1 MDEVLDLNVGNSLW
15 LDGQRWQITELQA
28 DTVLL
33 SSGSLMRRTDIGS
46 LMGRATNIEPRPEE
60 SPSESLEFSV
70 TDRALLDSLS
80 DAQLKTLAARVTV
93 LDSLLS
99 GGMGEKRA
107 KERHTD
113 AAQSLD
119 VSLSTLYRLK
129 KQYKERGPAG
139 LVDARLARQS
149 RDLVTPEWDQV
160 CSEVLETYRDAS
172 NPTIATVIAR
182 TNRAYVAANPDAIT
196 PSRSVAYVRVKQL
209 DKGHYTFGAAKQ
221 RRSVAGRPKGLF
233 SRLQVDRPGQYIVMD
248 TNSLDVFALEPVS
261 YRWVNVELTVAMDVY
276 SRVITGLTL
285 RPVAA
290 QSVDVAS
297 VLYQTVTPQTW
308 GKSAD
313 SPVGPF
319 LGLPENVSAEEGS
332 KVSHELLP
340 DSIIVDHGKAYLSR
354 HVLSVCDRLG
364 INVQP
369 ARPIQP
375 TDKAVIER
383 LFRTLR
389 QSLLE
394 HLPAYKGPD
403 VYSRGKDVEKSAF
416 FLVSELEQII
426 REWVGIYHDTP
437 HANLRDPYD
446 PDLKLTPN
454 QMFERGLA
462 QSGSLRLPANDDVV
476 MEFLEVEWRQIHHYG
491 VEVNGRRYDG
501 VGITPYRGRKS
512 AYTGK
517 HPGKW
522 PIYVD
527 RDDVRWAHFKDPAD
541 GTWHRLEWEHAHFL
555 NSPFSAEA
563 ADYTR
568 RLSIDESKF
577 HDPQSAIL
585 SLLQDWRENAVTDR
599 RAKNLA
605 KRVSASANKSTDTDA
620 DRTEPRDLAS
630 TPGIID
636 LLTHAKAKNNPPV
649 HDDLDVF
656 DNDDGPEDQGFEVFD
671 E

>member
-308 GKSAD
+308 
-313 SPVGPF
+313 
-319 LGLPENVSAEEGS
+319 E
-332 KVSHELLP
+332 
-340 DSIIVDHGKAYLSR
+340 
-354 HVLSVCDRLG
+354 
-364 INVQP
+364 
-369 ARPIQP
+369 
-375 TDKAVIER
+375 
-383 LFRTLR
+383 
-389 QSLLE
+389 
-394 HLPAYKGPD
+394 
-403 VYSRGKDVEKSAF
+403 
-416 FLVSELEQII
+416 
-426 REWVGIYHDTP
+426 
-437 HANLRDPYD
+437 NLR
-446 PDLKLTPN
+446 
-454 QMFERGLA
+454 
-462 QSGSLRLPANDDVV
+462 
-476 MEFLEVEWRQIHHYG
+476 IH
-491 VEVNGRRYDG
+491 
-501 VGITPYRGRKS
+501 
-512 AYTGK
+512 
-517 HPGKW
+517 
-522 PIYVD
+522 
-527 RDDVRWAHFKDPAD
+527 
-541 GTWHRLEWEHAHFL
+541 L
-555 NSPFSAEA
+555 
-563 ADYTR
+563 
-568 RLSIDESKF
+568 
-577 HDPQSAIL
+577 
-585 SLLQDWRENAVTDR
+585 
-599 RAKNLA
+599 
-605 KRVSASANKSTDTDA
+605 
-620 DRTEPRDLAS
+620 
-630 TPGIID
+630 
-636 LLTHAKAKNNPPV
+636 
-649 HDDLDVF
+649 
-656 DNDDGPEDQGFEVFD
+656 
-671 E
+671 

>member
-80 DAQLKTLAARVTV
+80 DAQLKTLAARVTA

-437 HANLRDPYD
+437 HANLRDPYV

>member
-182 TNRAYVAANPDAIT
+182 TNRAYVAANPDAIA

-437 HANLRDPYD
+437 HANLRDPYV

-568 RLSIDESKF
+568 RLSLDESKF

>member
-437 HANLRDPYD
+437 HANLRDPYV

-462 QSGSLRLPANDDVV
+462 QSGSLRLPANEDVV

>member
-70 TDRALLDSLS
+70 TNRALLDSLS

-437 HANLRDPYD
+437 HANLRDPYV